1 MSSGLLGAAVPG
13 QLLQVEAVGL
23 RFGGIAALQ
32 NVTMQVNRGE
42 LLALIGPN
50 GAGKSSL
57 INCISGFYRPTSGR
71 VTYQGEDITGRAV
84 HHVARRGVVRTF
96 QGTQLFG
103 SLTVAESLLVAR
115 EQRFSYGLASAFFW
129 TPRTRVQES
138 REREAVEE
146 IIEFLQIEP
155 YRHQKVG
162 TLAYG
167 LRKRVDLGRALALE
181 PELLMLD
188 EPMAGM
194 NVEEKE
200 DLARFIVDVRETRGT
215 SMLLIEHD
223 MGVVMDLADRVAVL
237 QYGKKIA
244 DGTPKDVQ
252 NDPIVIAAYLGA
264 HP

>member
-1 MSSGLLGAAVPG
+1 MEARVTSVLLS
-13 QLLQVEAVGL
+13 VEGVGL

-32 NVTMQVNRGE
+32 DVSLHVKRGE

-57 INCISGFYRPTSGR
+57 VNCISGFYRPTSGSI
-71 VTYQGEDITGRAV
+71 TYEGENITGKAV
-84 HHVARRGVVRTF
+84 HEVARRGVVRTF

-103 SLTVAESLLVAR
+103 SLTVVQSLLVAR

-129 TPRTRVQES
+129 SPRSRTQEA
-138 REREAVEE
+138 REREAVEQ

-155 YRHQKVG
+155 YRHQTVG

-181 PELLMLD
+181 PQLLMLD

-237 QYGKKIA
+237 QYGRKIA
-244 DGTPKDVQ
+244 DGSPRQVQ
-252 NDPIVIAAYLGA
+252 DDPVVIAAYLGVSA
-264 HP
+264 